1 MVEGSIQEVKEDSG
15 GVVISIFEIGILES
29 FAFLFNSELLGNI
42 SNEVFILLE
51 LLVSQ
56 DVGSSGIVIDFSKRS
71 NIDTQISDVVFVILT
86 EETDD
91 VTGEAFAFTLQE
103 VEGLGFTR
111 RKGFSL
117 LSFFSI
123 GIGRTVSKD
132 FSSLVGGDEFE
143 GTDLSVSR
151 SFSDVYGFNIFTII
165 EVDDVVVSIGVLDLV
180 INAFE
185 GFKEV
190 VFVELLVAGADT
202 LEGDVL
208 VISSQEPETD
218 GVDSALGEGISDGF
232 GFFSVV
238 EGVLAFL
245 GLAVENNLS
254 EDGGSAS
261 VDGVLFDFHF
271 CLGNS
276 LNFFRRM

>member
-15 GVVISIFEIGILES
+15 GVVIGIFEVGILES
-29 FAFLFNSELLGNI
+29 FTFLFNSELLGNI
-42 SNEVFILLE
+42 GNEVFILLE

-56 DVGSSGIVIDFSKRS
+56 DVGSSGIVVDFSKRS
-71 NIDTQISDVVFVILT
+71 DIDTQVSDVVFVVLT
-86 EETDD
+86 EETDN
-91 VTGEAFAFTLQE
+91 VAGEVFTFTLQE
-103 VEGLGFTR
+103 VEGLGFTGR
-111 RKGFSL
+111 EGFSL

-123 GIGRTVSKD
+123 GVGRAVSKD
-132 FSSLVGGDEFE
+132 LSSLVGGDEFE
-143 GTDLSVSR
+143 GTDLSVGR
-151 SFSDVYGFNIFTII
+151 GFSDIYGFNIFTIV

-180 INAFE
+180 INTFE

-218 GVDSALGEGISDGF
+218 GVDSALGEEVSDRF
-232 GFFSVV
+232 SFFSVV

-254 EDGGSAS
+254 EDGGSVS
-261 VDGVLFDFHF
+261 VEDVLFDFHF
-271 CLGNS
+271 CLGTS
-276 LNFFRRM
+276 